1 MRFGAPPSD
10 PAMPSLSAC
19 SALPAAASA
28 PCTAALPRFVP
39 KASFR
44 MSAIPLVLTC
54 FSHICT
60 ALDTRTGPRDVPLT
74 ATPTP
79 SSYSDGASVARP
91 HPPHLPGTWCT
102 VGDGLRPRETPLRPG
117 LRPGLLQSA
126 GSFLGAAFFRLS
138 GMGLADGG
146 LCWLS

>member
-1 MRFGAPPSD
+1 
-10 PAMPSLSAC
+10 
-19 SALPAAASA
+19 
-28 PCTAALPRFVP
+28 
-39 KASFR
+39 

-60 ALDTRTGPRDVPLT
+60 ALETRTGPGDVPLT

-79 SSYSDGASVARP
+79 SSYSDGASVTRP
-91 HPPHLPGTWCT
+91 HLPHTPSCAAWETVAAPGAGGTSVACLMSAMRPAPSLLLPHPRHSPGTWCT
-102 VGDGLRPRETPLRPG
+102 VGDGLRPCETPLCPG

-146 LCWLS
+146 LCGLS